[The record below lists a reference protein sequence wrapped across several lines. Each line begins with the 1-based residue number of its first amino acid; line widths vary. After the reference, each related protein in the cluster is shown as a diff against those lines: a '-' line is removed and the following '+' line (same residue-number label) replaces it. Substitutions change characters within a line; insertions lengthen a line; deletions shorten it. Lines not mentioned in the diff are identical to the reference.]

1 MAAVQDPVCHKNL
14 AYIQPG
20 IQGAREPRGHDPAEP
35 PPCKQRPSTPGDG
48 PAPRAVRDKH
58 RFLPAD
64 GCGRNPTDVRGAMPN
79 ESGKTCKLVGC
90 SRNDQEHASG
100 KGLVRSERRGAPGPS

>member
-1 MAAVQDPVCHKNL
+1 MPAVQDPVCHKNL

-35 PPCKQRPSTPGDG
+35 TPCKQHPSTPGYG

-64 GCGRNPTDVRGAMPN
+64 GCGRNPADIRGALPN
-79 ESGKTCKLVGC
+79 
-90 SRNDQEHASG
+90 
-100 KGLVRSERRGAPGPS
+100 